1 MAAPQAQLA
10 EAFAAFNTLS
20 AELAQAYEA
29 LERRVAEL
37 SRELAAAQDAR
48 LRELAEKERLAERLG
63 GILDALP
70 AAVVVLDEAGRVC
83 EANPT
88 ARRWLGG
95 PLEGECW
102 QEVAARTLKPDGQ
115 GGWRLDAVGHVALAS
130 CELGSGAGRIVLL
143 TDQTE
148 ARRLR
153 EQAERNRR
161 LAAMGEMVA
170 RLAHQLRTPLAS
182 ALLYVSQLA
191 ARPLEGEA
199 GRRLARKGLARLRQ
213 LERMVDDM
221 LGYAR
226 GGSGPVTQVELTELA
241 AELTATLEPQLAER
255 EARLEIEAAPR
266 LKVTG
271 NREALLGAL
280 LNLAANAL
288 EAGARRLRLQARPHP
303 SRVTIRFTDDGPG
316 IPAHLHTRVFEPFFT
331 TRSDGTGLGLAVVRA
346 VVEAHGGRIALET
359 AQAGGACFR
368 IDLPRGE
375 VARLLPSGAQGTAAH
390 AFIEEDS

>member
-37 SRELAAAQDAR
+37 SRELAAAHDAR

-70 AAVVVLDEAGRVC
+70 GAVVVLDGAGRVC
-83 EANPT
+83 EANPA
-88 ARRWLGG
+88 ARQWLGE
-95 PLEGECW
+95 PLQGERW
-102 QEVAARTLKPDGQ
+102 QEVAARALEPDGQ
-115 GGWRLDAVGHVALAS
+115 GGWRLAAARHVDLATR
-130 CELGSGAGRIVLL
+130 ELGAGAGRIVLL

-153 EQAERNRR
+153 EQAERNGR

-170 RLAHQLRTPLAS
+170 RLAHQLRTPLTS

-191 ARPLEGEA
+191 GRSLEPEA

-226 GGSGPVTQVELTELA
+226 GGAGPVTRVELGDLA
-241 AELTATLEPQLAER
+241 TELTATLEPQLAER
-255 EARLEIEAAPR
+255 EARLDPALPPR
-266 LKVTG
+266 LSVTG

-280 LNLAANAL
+280 LNLATNAL
-288 EAGARRLRLQARPHP
+288 EAGARCLRLQAEARPAQ
-303 SRVTIRFTDDGPG
+303 VVIRFSDDGPG
-316 IPAHLHTRVFEPFFT
+316 IPAPLRARVFEPFFT

-346 VVEAHGGRIALET
+346 VVEAHGGRIALE
-359 AQAGGACFR
+359 AAEAGGTCFR
-368 IDLPRGE
+368 IELPRGE
-375 VARLLPSGAQGTAAH
+375 AARPLPSGAQGAAAH